1 MRVVVSFKEDVDGL
15 YGTCNKEANAHN
27 KYAKEDYN
35 NFSCDTINMVN
46 NTPWAKDHPS
56 MILYF
61 QLPDTCHTK
70 DLLRKRGI
78 PSELQ
83 MQLQIHR

>member
-1 MRVVVSFKEDVDGL
+1 MYCLARQAHRMKKIKMRAVVSFNEDVDGL

-46 NTPWAKDHPS
+46 NTPWAKVLFLAIS
-56 MILYF
+56 L
-61 QLPDTCHTK
+61 
-70 DLLRKRGI
+70 
-78 PSELQ
+78 
-83 MQLQIHR
+83 

>member
-1 MRVVVSFKEDVDGL
+1 MEATDAGRAWINAADAKDLKKIKMRAVVSFNEDVDGL

-46 NTPWAKDHPS
+46 NTPWAERS
-56 MILYF
+56 YY
-61 QLPDTCHTK
+61 
-70 DLLRKRGI
+70 
-78 PSELQ
+78 
-83 MQLQIHR
+83 